1 MIGCYRY
8 LTDPRSGNTVDV
20 MRLSVELEADV
31 TVVDLLLRAVE
42 VAV

>member
-8 LTDPRSGNTVDV
+8 LTDPRSGNAVDV

-31 TVVDLLLRAVE
+31 TVVDFLLRAVE